1 MLTLDR
7 GLLVDLALAF
17 FSPSTCPA
25 GAATGPD
32 GTLLDLRVSVV
43 AVFVLAFLRLGALF
57 SSTVCFVVFF
67 DRTELSLL

>member
-32 GTLLDLRVSVV
+32 GTLLDLRVSV